1 MSNDELLD
9 RAADIIAEARAEC
22 LKLGVSPKELAGL
35 FLNDAVLGLYVEGN
49 NRQETTQFF
58 KDFIQSRIRYW
69 CSTLPE
75 RD

>member
-9 RAADIIAEARAEC
+9 RAADIIAGARSEC
-22 LKLGVSPKELAGL
+22 LKLGISPKELAGL
-35 FLNDAVLGLYVEGN
+35 FLDDAVLGLYVEGN

-58 KDFIQSRIRYW
+58 KDFVQRRIRHWY
-69 CSTLPE
+69 STLPK